1 MWLLRR
7 NFRRLLAFAA
17 PKHTMAPNFPDKTF
31 ANSHKTTKFMKVFSL
46 KSFPLYG
53 SMRATKEF
61 HTCASNANISYLPSA
76 HESEKSIVYTLSFIW
91 HLTPALSKFT
101 LCSTLQVD
109 QWNAHVCVA
118 AVESGSLRGA
128 AGLEETSEESRWVLV
143 SSGEAYSRPR
153 QGCLLTHWEQRTF
166 AGEVPPSAFPF
177 CKRQKAGRGLG
188 MRLAPIANNSR
199 CSLKSSQMAEW

>member
-17 PKHTMAPNFPDKTF
+17 PKHSMAPNFPDKTF
-31 ANSHKTTKFMKVFSL
+31 MNSHKTTKFMKVFSL
-46 KSFPLYG
+46 KSFPLY
-53 SMRATKEF
+53 
-61 HTCASNANISYLPSA
+61 ASYQRISHMCKQCKYILSSLCTRVR
-76 HESEKSIVYTLSFIW
+76 EVNRIYTLSFIW
-91 HLTPALSKFT
+91 HLTPALSKLS

-166 AGEVPPSAFPF
+166 AGEVPPPAFPF

-188 MRLAPIANNSR
+188 MRLAPIANNSHW
-199 CSLKSSQMAEW
+199 SLKSSQMAEW